1 MGPKLELFIANNR
14 NGKSYDVSSI
24 CESVE
29 YSSTR
34 GSEASTLSFT
44 ILKDGIIDF
53 QNGNT
58 VSFYAEGKGVFKGV
72 INEKR
77 KDQNGVIRVHAVDQ
91 LWYLKAKDVY
101 QSPIGVSETAAEAIY
116 KLCMRYGLNTGRLDG
131 SYREHWLYSDDIAVQ
146 DIIIDMVNRQIRGEA
161 KVYCLYD
168 DFGKICLT
176 EPTAIEIPVVLGD
189 KSLVYAYEYTTDIKE
204 TYNEIKLMKENKE
217 AGKMEAYIVYDSS
230 TMANW
235 GRLVLRE
242 RIDETTT
249 DPKSLARTMLAYY
262 NRERRTLKVD
272 SLGVIGVRAGSIV
285 PFEIMRL
292 GDIALSQK
300 LIIEKATHRFK
311 NCDHTMTLETK
322 VVREYA

>member
-1 MGPKLELFIANNR
+1 MGPRLELFIANSVA
-14 NGKSYDVSSI
+14 GKAYDVSSI

-44 ILKDGIIDF
+44 VLKDNVIDF

-58 VSFYAEGKGVFKGV
+58 VSFYADGKGLFRGI

-77 KDQNGVIRVHAVDQ
+77 KDQNGVIKVKAVDQ

-101 QSPIGVSETAAEAIY
+101 QSDVGAKETAAAAIAS
-116 KLCMRYGLNTGRLDG
+116 LCARYGLETGRLDG
-131 SYREHWLYSDDIAVQ
+131 VYREHWLYSDDMSVQ
-146 DIIIDMVNRQIRGEA
+146 DIMVDMVNRQIRAES

-189 KSLVYAYEYTTDIKE
+189 ESLVYAYEYTTDIKE
-204 TYNEIKLMKENKE
+204 TYNEIKLTKENKE
-217 AGKMEAYIVYDSS
+217 GGKMEAYIVYDSQS
-230 TMANW
+230 MSRW

-242 RIDETTT
+242 RIDEAAAS
-249 DPKSLARTMLAYY
+249 PEQLAKTMLNYY
-262 NRERRTLKVD
+262 NRERRRLKVD

-285 PFEIMRL
+285 PFEIKRL

-300 LIIEKATHRFK
+300 LIIEKATHKFK
-311 NCDHTMTLETK
+311 NCEHTMTLETN
-322 VVREYA
+322 VVREY

>member
-1 MGPKLELFIANNR
+1 MRPKLELFIANSV
-14 NGKSYDVSSI
+14 NGKAYDVSSI

-44 ILKDGIIDF
+44 ILKDNVIDF

-58 VSFYAEGKGVFKGV
+58 VSFYADGKGLFKGI
-72 INEKR
+72 INEKI
-77 KDQNGVIRVHAVDQ
+77 KNQNGVIKVSAVDQ

-101 QSPIGVSETAAEAIY
+101 QTPVGGMETAADAIG
-116 KLCMRYGLNTGRLDG
+116 KLCARYGLETGRLDG
-131 SYREHWLYSDDIAVQ
+131 TYTEHWLYSDDMSVQ
-146 DIIIDMVNRQIRGEA
+146 DIIIDMVNRQIRAEA

-189 KSLVYAYEYTTDIKE
+189 ESLVYAYEYTTDIKE
-204 TYNEIKLMKENKE
+204 TYNEIKLMKEDKDN
-217 AGKMEAYIVYDSS
+217 GKMQAYIVYDSKS
-230 TMANW
+230 MANW

-242 RIDETTT
+242 RIDETTA
-249 DPKSLARTMLAYY
+249 DPSALARTMLEYY
-262 NRERRTLKVD
+262 NRERRRLKVD

-292 GDIALSQK
+292 GDVALSQK
-300 LIIEKATHRFK
+300 LIVEKAKHKFK
-311 NCDHTMTLETK
+311 NCEHTMTLEAN
-322 VVREYA
+322 VVREY

>member
-1 MGPKLELFIANNR
+1 MGPKLELFIANNQ

-44 ILKDGIIDF
+44 ILKDGVIDF

-58 VSFYAEGKGVFKGV
+58 VSFYADGVGLFKGV

-77 KDQNGVIRVHAVDQ
+77 KDQNGVIKVNAVDQ

-101 QSPIGVSETAAEAIY
+101 QSPIGKAETAAEAVQ
-116 KLCMRYGLNTGRLDG
+116 KLCGRYGLSTGRLDG
-131 SYREHWLYSDDIAVQ
+131 TYREHWLYSDDTAVQ
-146 DIIIDMVNRQIRGEA
+146 DIMVDMINRQIRAEA
-161 KVYCLYD
+161 KVYCFYD

-204 TYNEIKLMKENKE
+204 TYNEIKLMKENKQ

-242 RIDETTT
+242 RIDESTA
-249 DPKSLARTMLAYY
+249 DPKALARTMLTYY